1 MSSSKITPIV
11 MAFLF
16 LSSILASSG
25 CLEET
30 DDEIVYNDDDDYNND
45 YYQDIN
51 ENTNNV
57 NDGSQNQN
65 DDSDGDGYNDNIDE
79 FPNNPNEWKDSDED
93 GTGDN
98 SDDFPNDGCATNDMD
113 EDGKPD
119 SIKENCNTSLIED
132 DDIDGDGYNNTV
144 ELLLGTNPN
153 SPSSRPLDYDR
164 DGIPDE
170 VDDDIDND
178 GMNNTAD
185 LCPRGIADWEA
196 GNQNYDWDMDG
207 CKDDS
212 EDKDDDNDGIND
224 RSDACEETPLNEIA
238 NDEGCSASQRD
249 SDGDGIP
256 DSIDLCWG
264 DDSTGDSDGDGL
276 CGDNDECPDGPFLY
290 GEEVDEQGC
299 SYFEKP
305 IPWNGGPYTTNYMGT
320 SADFTIPE
328 PIDENLNFTNDW
340 TFKQEWSGKDT
351 YVFVIYNP
359 TNPDSVITWN
369 SANPVGQA
377 TELSLMFEKSPDN
390 VHYFFGSYRDAG
402 WMGDVSYM
410 SGRVNAALTTMSEE
424 DREHWSDR
432 VHYIAMDA
440 NFLEGSIADFIVAKE
455 SPAWFCIDQ
464 LQRWQEVGS
473 FWDLNFNQNFSW
485 YRFHFIANEPTYLNF
500 EFGLERELAAMEY
513 HSSIPCHERQYMPKN
528 CIKGE
533 SVTLLEWN
541 AGDSY
546 THSGG
551 WGGGTN
557 IRNIELPENMEDF
570 DSFAIYTYEAC
581 ADHKGC
587 NEWDFIGYL
596 NAYESECSLIEFSL
610 YNDCINQILPEFTSQ
625 EVCENAGHRWD
636 EGGEDSSPSCK
647 GKWNRVWKAEVGRYI
662 TAYNREGRYISDVT
676 PMLGVLKNENINE
689 FNYWQPNAY
698 GLTIK
703 LFFWNENKEYTPVG
717 AEYLHG
723 ATRKFNLDYNNI
735 FGSENPF
742 SYNVTD
748 NTEKVEIVTFF
759 TGHGHSSTDENCA
772 EFCNHQHEFTINGNT
787 LDLLEHPNGGTPY
800 GCYNRVHEGVSANQY
815 GTWVYGRAGWC
826 PGQDVEYNRIDI
838 TSESSIGENRLNYRA
853 LYQGEEYDPSVTDPD
868 GYLPE
873 IKLRM
878 WVVTYEIQ

>member
-1 MSSSKITPIV
+1 

-30 DDEIVYNDDDDYNND
+30 NDEIVYNDNDDYNND
-45 YYQDIN
+45 YYQDN
-51 ENTNNV
+51 GENNNNV

-65 DDSDGDGYNDNIDE
+65 DDSDGDGYNDNIDK
-79 FPNNPNEWKDSDED
+79 FPNNPNEWKDSDDD

-98 SDDFPNDGCATNDMD
+98 SDDFPNDECATNDMD
-113 EDGKPD
+113 DDGKPD

-132 DDIDGDGYNNTV
+132 DDIDGDGYNNTI

-164 DGIPDE
+164 DGIPDG

-178 GMNNTAD
+178 GMNNTVD
-185 LCPRGIADWEA
+185 LCPRGAADWEA

-224 RSDACEETPLNEIA
+224 RSDSCEETPLNEIA

-256 DSIDLCWG
+256 DSMDLCWG

-276 CGDNDECPDGPFLY
+276 CGDNDECSDGPFLY

-305 IPWNGGPYTTNYMGT
+305 IPWNGGPYATNYMGT
-320 SADFTIPE
+320 SGDFTIPE

-340 TFKQEWSGKDT
+340 KFKQEWSGKDT

-390 VHYFFGSYRDAG
+390 VHYFFGSYRDGG

-410 SGRVNAALTTMSEE
+410 SGRVNAALTAMNEE
-424 DREHWSDR
+424 DREHWSNR

-440 NFLEGSIADFIVAKE
+440 NFLEGSIADFIIAKE

-546 THSGG
+546 THGGG

-557 IRNIELPENMEDF
+557 IRNVELPENMEDF

-625 EVCENAGHRWD
+625 ELCENAGHRWD
-636 EGGEDSSPSCK
+636 DGEEDSSPSCK
-647 GKWNRVWKAEVGRYI
+647 GKWNRV
-662 TAYNREGRYISDVT
+662 
-676 PMLGVLKNENINE
+676 
-689 FNYWQPNAY
+689 
-698 GLTIK
+698 
-703 LFFWNENKEYTPVG
+703 
-717 AEYLHG
+717 
-723 ATRKFNLDYNNI
+723 
-735 FGSENPF
+735 
-742 SYNVTD
+742 
-748 NTEKVEIVTFF
+748 
-759 TGHGHSSTDENCA
+759 
-772 EFCNHQHEFTINGNT
+772 
-787 LDLLEHPNGGTPY
+787 
-800 GCYNRVHEGVSANQY
+800 
-815 GTWVYGRAGWC
+815 
-826 PGQDVEYNRIDI
+826 
-838 TSESSIGENRLNYRA
+838 
-853 LYQGEEYDPSVTDPD
+853 
-868 GYLPE
+868 
-873 IKLRM
+873 
-878 WVVTYEIQ
+878 

>member
-98 SDDFPNDGCATNDMD
+98 SDDFPNDACATNDMD

-207 CKDDS
+207 CKDDG

-703 LFFWNENKEYTPVG
+703 LFFWNENKEYTPVD

>member
-30 DDEIVYNDDDDYNND
+30 NDEIVYNDNDDYNND
-45 YYQDIN
+45 YYQDN
-51 ENTNNV
+51 GENNNNV

-65 DDSDGDGYNDNIDE
+65 DDSDGDGYNDNIDK
-79 FPNNPNEWKDSDED
+79 FPNNPNEWKDSDDD

-98 SDDFPNDGCATNDMD
+98 SDDFPNDECATNDMD
-113 EDGKPD
+113 DDGKPD

-132 DDIDGDGYNNTV
+132 DDIDGDGYNNTI

-164 DGIPDE
+164 DGIPDG

-178 GMNNTAD
+178 GMNNTVD
-185 LCPRGIADWEA
+185 LCPRGAADWEA

-224 RSDACEETPLNEIA
+224 RSDSCEETPLNEIA

-256 DSIDLCWG
+256 DSMDLCWG

-276 CGDNDECPDGPFLY
+276 CGDNDECSDGPFLY

-305 IPWNGGPYTTNYMGT
+305 IPWNVGPYATNYMGT
-320 SADFTIPE
+320 SGDFTIPE

-340 TFKQEWSGKDT
+340 KFKQEWSGKDT

-369 SANPVGQA
+369 SANPIGQA

-390 VHYFFGSYRDAG
+390 VHYFFGSYRDGG

-410 SGRVNAALTTMSEE
+410 SGRVNAALTAMNEE
-424 DREHWSDR
+424 DREHWSNR

-440 NFLEGSIADFIVAKE
+440 NFLEGSIADFIIAKE

-546 THSGG
+546 THGGG

-625 EVCENAGHRWD
+625 ELCENAGHRWD
-636 EGGEDSSPSCK
+636 DGGEDSSPSCK

-838 TSESSIGENRLNYRA
+838 TDESSIGENRLSYRG
-853 LYQGEEYDPSVTDPD
+853 LYQGEEYDPSVTDAD

-878 WVVTYEIQ
+878 WVITYESQ

>member
-1 MSSSKITPIV
+1 

-16 LSSILASSG
+16 LSSVLASSG
-25 CLEET
+25 CLEESS
-30 DDEIVYNDDDDYNND
+30 DEIVYNDDDGYNND
-45 YYQDIN
+45 YNQDNN
-51 ENTNNV
+51 ENNPNV

-79 FPNNPNEWKDSDED
+79 FPNNPDEWKDSDKD

-98 SDDFPNDGCATNDMD
+98 SDDFPNDECATNDMD

-132 DDIDGDGYNNTV
+132 DDIDGDGYNNTI

-164 DGIPDE
+164 DGIPDG

-178 GMNNTAD
+178 GMNNTVD

-207 CKDDS
+207 CKDDG

-256 DSIDLCWG
+256 DSLDICWG

-276 CGDNDECPDGPFLY
+276 CGDNDECSEGPFLY

-390 VHYFFGSYRDAG
+390 VHYFFGSYRDGG

-410 SGRVNAALTTMSEE
+410 SGRVNTALTTMSEE

-541 AGDSY
+541 TGDSY
-546 THSGG
+546 THGGG

-596 NAYESECSLIEFSL
+596 NAYESECSLMEFSL

-625 EVCENAGHRWD
+625 EVCENNGHRWD
-636 EGGEDSSPSCK
+636 DGGEDGSPSCK
-647 GKWNRVWKAEVGRYI
+647 GKWNRVWKAEIGRYI
-662 TAYNREGRYISDVT
+662 TAYNREGRYISDAT

-787 LDLLEHPNGGTPY
+787 LNLLEHPNGGTPY

-853 LYQGEEYDPSVTDPD
+853 LYQGEEYDPSVTDSD

-878 WVVTYEIQ
+878 WIITYEIQ

>member
-98 SDDFPNDGCATNDMD
+98 SDDFPNDACATNDMD

-207 CKDDS
+207 CKDDG

-238 NDEGCSASQRD
+238 NDQGCSASQRD

-546 THSGG
+546 THNGG

>member
-1 MSSSKITPIV
+1 

-25 CLEET
+25 CLEESS
-30 DDEIVYNDDDDYNND
+30 DEIVYNDDDGYNND
-45 YYQDIN
+45 YNQDNN
-51 ENTNNV
+51 ENNPNV

-79 FPNNPNEWKDSDED
+79 FPNNPDEWKDSDED

-98 SDDFPNDGCATNDMD
+98 SDDFPNDECATNDMD

-132 DDIDGDGYNNTV
+132 EDIDGDGYNNTI

-164 DGIPDE
+164 DGIPDGI
-170 VDDDIDND
+170 DDDIDND
-178 GMNNTAD
+178 GMNNTVD

-207 CKDDS
+207 CKDDG

-256 DSIDLCWG
+256 DSLDICWG

-276 CGDNDECPDGPFLY
+276 CGDNDECSEGPFLY

-390 VHYFFGSYRDAG
+390 VHYFFGSYRDGG

-533 SVTLLEWN
+533 SVTLLDWN
-541 AGDSY
+541 TGDSY
-546 THSGG
+546 THGGG

-596 NAYESECSLIEFSL
+596 NAYESECSLMEFSL

-625 EVCENAGHRWD
+625 EVCENNGHRWD
-636 EGGEDSSPSCK
+636 DGGEDGSPSCK
-647 GKWNRVWKAEVGRYI
+647 GKWNRVWKAEIGRYI

-787 LDLLEHPNGGTPY
+787 LNLLEHPNGGTPY

-853 LYQGEEYDPSVTDPD
+853 LYQGEEYDPSVTDSD

-878 WVVTYEIQ
+878 WIITYEIQ

>member
-98 SDDFPNDGCATNDMD
+98 SDDFPNDACATNDMD

-207 CKDDS
+207 CKDDG

-500 EFGLERELAAMEY
+500 EFSLERELAAMEY

-546 THSGG
+546 THNGG

>member
-98 SDDFPNDGCATNDMD
+98 SDDFPNDRCATNDMD

-119 SIKENCNTSLIED
+119 SIKENCNTSLLED
-132 DDIDGDGYNNTV
+132 DDIDGDGYNNTI

-164 DGIPDE
+164 DGIPDG

-178 GMNNTAD
+178 GMNNTVD

-196 GNQNYDWDMDG
+196 GNKNYDWDMDG
-207 CKDDS
+207 CKDDG

-224 RSDACEETPLNEIA
+224 RSDACQETPLNEIA

-256 DSIDLCWG
+256 DSLDLCWG
-264 DDSTGDSDGDGL
+264 DDNTGDSDGDGL

-305 IPWNGGPYTTNYMGT
+305 IPWNEGPYTTNYMGT

-340 TFKQEWSGKDT
+340 KFKQEWSGKDN

-377 TELSLMFEKSPDN
+377 TELSLMFEKSPYN

-541 AGDSY
+541 TGDSY
-546 THSGG
+546 THGGG

-596 NAYESECSLIEFSL
+596 NAYESECSLMEFSI

-636 EGGEDSSPSCK
+636 DGGEDGSPSCK
-647 GKWNRVWKAEVGRYI
+647 GKWNRVWKAEIGRYI
-662 TAYNREGRYISDVT
+662 TAYNREGRYISDAT
-676 PMLGVLKNENINE
+676 PMLGVLKNGNINE

-723 ATRKFNLDYNNI
+723 ATRKFNLDYNDI

-772 EFCNHQHEFTINGNT
+772 EFCNHQHEFTINGNV

-878 WVVTYEIQ
+878 WIVTYEIQ

>member
-30 DDEIVYNDDDDYNND
+30 DDEIVYNDGDNYNND

-132 DDIDGDGYNNTV
+132 DDIDGDGYNNTI

-164 DGIPDE
+164 DGIPDG

-178 GMNNTAD
+178 GMNNTVD
-185 LCPRGIADWEA
+185 LCPRGAADWEA

-305 IPWNGGPYTTNYMGT
+305 IPWNGGPYTTSYMGT

-500 EFGLERELAAMEY
+500 EFSLERELAAMEY

-610 YNDCINQILPEFTSQ
+610 YNDCINQFLPEFTSQ

-838 TSESSIGENRLNYRA
+838 TGESSIGENRLNYRA